1 MASHADDR
9 DPQERRRHARF
20 TVDPMYSSVVVTRG
34 KRREDGHVYDVGLGG
49 IRLEVDRPMPT
60 GAEVEIEVTLPGCT
74 EAIAARGRVVR
85 VFSAVD
91 DPGPRRM
98 VVEFESFRE
107 GARAM
112 LERYLDQRWLR
123 PVAPE
128 APPAPVESSS
138 ARRSATF
145 VADEL
150 SRSAKSASAA

>member
-1 MASHADDR
+1 MASHAKR
-9 DPQERRRHARF
+9 PDPEDRRRHARF

-34 KRREDGHVYDVGLGG
+34 NRREDGHVYDVGLGG
-49 IRLEVDRPMPT
+49 VRLEVDRPMPA

-85 VFSAVD
+85 VYSAVD

-98 VVEFESFRE
+98 VVEFESFRD

-112 LERYLDQRWLR
+112 LARYLDQRWLR
-123 PVAPE
+123 PAAPE
-128 APPAPVESSS
+128 APAAPDASDS

-150 SRSAKSASAA
+150 SRTTKSASAA